1 MVVFVWN
8 SHLSVP
14 VYFNEI
20 KMLQSPEMNAPFREA
35 KEVADSLAKSGVD
48 RPQVT
53 PEPMIR

>member
-1 MVVFVWN
+1 
-8 SHLSVP
+8 
-14 VYFNEI
+14 
-20 KMLQSPEMNAPFREA
+20 MLQSPEMNAPFREA